1 MMTIITCI
9 IFVFGS
15 MAIGVPLITAF
26 LGGSVVPLALFS
38 NVPLDIVTTK
48 MFSSINS
55 FSFLAVPFFMIC
67 GGLLDKGGI
76 ARRLV
81 DLARSIVGW
90 LPGSLAVC
98 TILASAFFGAVSG
111 SAVATIAAIGGI
123 MLPMML
129 EDGYPKRFALATVT
143 VSGFLGII
151 IPPSIPMVLYGMTCG
166 VSIADLFSS
175 GFVPGILLTVAMSVY
190 AVIWGI
196 KHPAN
201 CKRYAFSVKGVLV
214 ALKNAIWALFMPIII
229 LGGIYSGLF
238 TPTEAAAVACVYGL
252 FVGFVVYRQ
261 LTLAKVIEIL
271 RSSTVSTAIM
281 MIILCAVT
289 VFSFVI
295 NMENASQYINTFVT
309 SLAHNKFQF
318 WVVIT
323 IVLLILGM
331 LMDTPPAIMLIGTF
345 IVPLLNQYDVD
356 PLVFGLVL
364 IVNLGIGLN
373 TPPVGTGLFMA
384 KTLRNDIT
392 TADLLNIHL
401 LIYILI
407 CIAVM
412 ILLMACPGLIT
423 VVPELFNK

>member
-1 MMTIITCI
+1 MLVIITCI
-9 IFVFGS
+9 VFVFGA
-15 MAIGVPLITAF
+15 MLLGVPLITAF
-26 LGGSVVPLALFS
+26 LGGSLVPLALFS
-38 NVPLDIVTTK
+38 NMPLDVVTAK

-76 ARRLV
+76 AKRLV
-81 DLARSIVGW
+81 DLAKALVGW

-98 TILASAFFGAVSG
+98 TFLASAFFGAVSG

-129 EDGYPKRFALATVT
+129 EDGYPKHFALATVT
-143 VSGFLGII
+143 VAGFLGII

-175 GFVPGILLTVAMSVY
+175 GFVPGILLTGSMSVY
-190 AVIWGI
+190 AILWGV
-196 KHPAN
+196 KHPGI
-201 CKRYAFSVKGVLV
+201 CTRYEFSLHGALV
-214 ALKNAIWALFMPIII
+214 AFKNAIWALFMPIII
-229 LGGIYSGLF
+229 LGGIYSGAF
-238 TPTEAAAVACVYGL
+238 TPTEAAIVACVYGL
-252 FVGFVVYRQ
+252 FVGFVVYKQ
-261 LTLAKVIEIL
+261 LTLKKVIEII
-271 RSSTVSTAIM
+271 RASTVSTAIM

-295 NMENASQYINTFVT
+295 NTENAAQYINLFITT
-309 SLAHNKFQF
+309 LAHNKFQF
-318 WVVIT
+318 WLVMT
-323 IVLLILGM
+323 IILLFLGA

-345 IVPLLNQYDVD
+345 IVPILKQFDVD

-373 TPPVGTGLFMA
+373 TPPVGSGLFMA
-384 KTLRNDIT
+384 KTLRSDIAT
-392 TADLLNIHL
+392 KDLLNVHL

-407 CIAVM
+407 CISVM
-412 ILLMACPGLIT
+412 VLLMACPQLIT
-423 VVPELFNK
+423 VVPTLFN